1 MVTSGAPRRGRYSKR
16 GCRQCKTR
24 RIKCDESKPS
34 CWQCSRLEKPC
45 LYLAEDTENSVGPG
59 NGQRGR
65 TQLSFARAA
74 EERLT
79 RAIWENRERTDGQV
93 NGSSTSQ
100 RGALESELSTSSRE
114 SSEHP
119 REPVANTS
127 LEPIAKGNVGAEMP
141 GTSHNANRQGESE
154 LVDTLE
160 FPEQI
165 LGRRVQRSVD
175 AINQHDLNLLASDL
189 DSIVNNMMEVGQ
201 VGTLSEYS
209 MMNSDVFEESDECF
223 SLEGRRSDSNKNVA
237 EYSDNIIPRNLPID
251 YIPFS
256 RNNETLYFE
265 EFYNNLATI
274 IQPFQSYDRNHGY
287 YCTTR
292 DIFLDVASKEQF
304 LLSAILSQGA
314 RMSYEKHGLKEDQE
328 ASYKYLVKCFR
339 LFKPALLRSSEDSD
353 LVSHKIEGVLL
364 TILILASAN
373 ASILN
378 SEWRSHLRG
387 AKELL
392 LKFSA
397 NNNEGPLSM
406 SRVMV
411 FCKHWFISI
420 EILAGLSSSK
430 GGTLRNDSE
439 MDLILSTSQ
448 HEMQILV
455 ELGIVRHDGFN
466 LLVGIHH
473 SCLTPIRDLI
483 KLLNRFR
490 NDGRTC
496 ITHDVI
502 DLLSQLNEQQKI
514 KFVLLEGT
522 RIVENLRETKLPE
535 GSLLES
541 VSTAKGKL
549 IISWMDISHQS
560 YVLASMVILLR
571 KGFQSSP
578 SNQHVQC
585 LNKELLNL
593 SSFLA
598 DCHEL
603 SANSKNS
610 MLLLQ
615 WPMLVAGLNCTR
627 DEDRLIVMKFFR
639 SLVNVGTT
647 NSTYALRKFNKV
659 WKHPNNLEENAACLD
674 SSDLDVM
681 TY

>member
-1 MVTSGAPRRGRYSKR
+1 MVTSGAPRRGKYSKR

-34 CWQCSRLEKPC
+34 CWQCSRLKKPC
-45 LYLAEDTENSVGPG
+45 LYLSADTENGVGPG

-65 TQLSFARAA
+65 SQRNFALAT

-79 RAIWENRERTDGQV
+79 RAIRENREKMDGQV

-100 RGALESELSTSSRE
+100 RGVLESELSTSSRE

-119 REPVANTS
+119 REPVNGNS
-127 LEPIAKGNVGAEMP
+127 HEPIAMGNEGAEMP

-154 LVDTLE
+154 LEDTLE
-160 FPEQI
+160 FPEQN
-165 LGRRVQRSVD
+165 LGRRVERSVD
-175 AINQHDLNLLASDL
+175 TINQHDLNLLASDL

-201 VGTLSEYS
+201 VGTLREYS
-209 MMNSDVFEESDECF
+209 MMDSEVFEESDECF

-274 IQPFQSYDRNHGY
+274 IQPFQSYDKNHGY
-287 YCTTR
+287 YCTAR
-292 DIFLDVASKEQF
+292 DIFLDVASKELF

-314 RMSYEKHGLKEDQE
+314 RISYEKHGLKEDEE

-339 LFKPALLRSSEDSD
+339 LFKPALIRSSEDSES
-353 LVSHKIEGVLL
+353 VSHKIEGVLL

-430 GGTLRNDSE
+430 GGTLRKDSE

-455 ELGIVRHDGFN
+455 ELGIVRQDGFN
-466 LLVGIHH
+466 LLLGIHH

-496 ITHDVI
+496 NTHDVI
-502 DLLSQLNEQQKI
+502 DLLSQLNEQLKI
-514 KFVLLEGT
+514 TFLLLEGT
-522 RIVENLRETKLPE
+522 RIVENLTETNLPE

-541 VSTAKGKL
+541 VSTANGKL

-571 KGFQSSP
+571 KGFQYSP

-615 WPMLVAGLNCTR
+615 WPLLVAGLNCTR

-659 WKHPNNLEENAACLD
+659 WKHPTNLEENADCLD